1 MKDSDQQAFGE
12 KVNAIEDIVIK
23 HEWTRKSSTYQLQLE
38 HKLCQLDSKFEA
50 QQVSGSIGEMKK
62 TNTAKF
68 EVMLLK
74 PHQLSLTPEK
84 LKPSSA

>member
-1 MKDSDQQAFGE
+1 MNE
-12 KVNAIEDIVIK
+12 LEN
-23 HEWTRKSSTYQLQLE
+23 LQLIS
-38 HKLCQLDSKFEA
+38 CSWNNSKFEA
-50 QQVSGSIGEMKK
+50 LTQQVSGSIGEMKK

-74 PHQLSLTPEK
+74 PHQLSSTPEK